1 MNEPCG
7 WRGVRVT
14 AEGQVLDS
22 TYRLTRLVA
31 EGGMGLVYE
40 ATHARL
46 AGRYAIKV
54 LPQKWSKDPDA
65 IARFD
70 REARITSSLQHPN
83 IVQIIDC
90 NTAPDGTEYLVMEY
104 LRGETLAARLARLG
118 AMSLDAVVP
127 IVEQIA
133 SGLAAA
139 HAHGII
145 HRDLKPENILL
156 MQVEGRDDDWA
167 KILDFGISKV
177 TDDSLGTIGG
187 TNSLI
192 GTPQY
197 MAPEQCEG
205 RTKDVGAATDEFALA
220 VITYEMLTGRRPFA
234 GGSLGEV
241 LYQVLHADP
250 PPMNIDPAVEAVV
263 RRGLA
268 KTSGSRYPSVAA
280 FAEALRAA
288 ASADR
293 QRGGDRLD
301 EWTGHRDAAGGKD
314 RSTLK
319 GSPRRSPSGA
329 VLVAAVVITVTV
341 GTAFVVAGVKTRRPP
356 TSLDRATSASA
367 SSTVVVPTTSTELPQ
382 APPPSV
388 PAVQPRDAPALSSLG
403 DRGVRVPSRS
413 PRAGLAVTEPAN
425 QRRRTPVMQAAA
437 DGTRRQVFRKPAPL
451 APPSAAPT
459 RAVVAPMKEQANAS
473 HPPPF
478 RPLPADEDAILPP
491 DDTFNDRP

>member
-1 MNEPCG
+1 M
-7 WRGVRVT
+7 RVT
-14 AEGQVLDS
+14 AEGQMLDS

-145 HRDLKPENILL
+145 HRDLKPENVLL

-187 TNSLI
+187 TNSLV

-205 RTKDVGAATDEFALA
+205 RTNDVGTATDEFALA

-234 GGSLGEV
+234 GESLGEV
-241 LYQVLHADP
+241 LYHVLHTDP
-250 PPMNIDPAVEAVV
+250 PPMNIDPGVEAVV
-263 RRGLA
+263 RRGLE
-268 KTSGSRYPSVAA
+268 KPSGSRYPSVAA

-288 ASADR
+288 ASSADR
-293 QRGGDRLD
+293 QRAGGDRLD
-301 EWTGHRDAAGGKD
+301 EWTSRPDAVAKKA
-314 RSTLK
+314 RSSSPK
-319 GSPRRSPSGA
+319 ASPRHSSSRA

-341 GTAFVVAGVKTRRPP
+341 GMAFVVAAAKTRRP
-356 TSLDRATSASA
+356 TLLDRATAASTPP
-367 SSTVVVPTTSTELPQ
+367 TVVVPTTSRELPQ
-382 APPPSV
+382 PTPPSI
-388 PAVQPRDAPALSSLG
+388 PEIAPRDAPAISSRA
-403 DRGVRVPSRS
+403 DRGAPVASSAP
-413 PRAGLAVTEPAN
+413 PAGLAVADPAS
-425 QRRRTPVMQAAA
+425 QRRRTPVTRVAAG
-437 DGTRRQVFRKPAPL
+437 GTRRQVFRKPAPL
-451 APPSAAPT
+451 APLSAAPT
-459 RAVVAPMKEQANAS
+459 PTLMAPMKEHANAS

-491 DDTFNDRP
+491 DETFADRP